1 MNKNTLNE
9 RILDE
14 IIRYAVTNNIEET
27 KWTREEELAK
37 RYTFSA
43 SHEQKMQQLFKQQK
57 RKEKIAHMKRSAL
70 KIAAG
75 GLIFLSVSCVT
86 VMSVDALRVNILNF
100 INERLDNYTKVS
112 VDETEKPNAEIQ
124 GEVMPAYLPEG
135 YEKVFFEYK
144 NDYYFSTYQDK
155 NGNEIILVKLSEWTT
170 AGIDSEDAYMERL
183 IVNGHAAE
191 YYEKNSNSTLLYRY
205 EGKVFLLSGPIS
217 KNEIIKIA
225 ESLEIKRYKYF
236 QNKLKSL

>member
-75 GLIFLSVSCVT
+75 VLIFLSVSFVT
-86 VMSVDALRVNILNF
+86 VIMRCS
-100 INERLDNYTKVS
+100 
-112 VDETEKPNAEIQ
+112 
-124 GEVMPAYLPEG
+124 
-135 YEKVFFEYK
+135 
-144 NDYYFSTYQDK
+144 
-155 NGNEIILVKLSEWTT
+155 
-170 AGIDSEDAYMERL
+170 AG
-183 IVNGHAAE
+183 
-191 YYEKNSNSTLLYRY
+191 
-205 EGKVFLLSGPIS
+205 
-217 KNEIIKIA
+217 
-225 ESLEIKRYKYF
+225 
-236 QNKLKSL
+236 

>member
-1 MNKNTLNE
+1 MNKDSLNE

-14 IIRYAVTNNIEET
+14 IIKNAVASNIEET
-27 KWTREEELAK
+27 EWSSEEELAK

-57 RKEKIAHMKRSAL
+57 RKEKIANMKRSAL

-75 GLIFLSVSCVT
+75 VLIFLSVSFVT

-112 VDETEKPNAEIQ
+112 VDETGKPNADIQ
-124 GEVMPAYLPEG
+124 GEVMPSYLPEG

-155 NGNEIILVKLSEWTT
+155 
-170 AGIDSEDAYMERL
+170 
-183 IVNGHAAE
+183 
-191 YYEKNSNSTLLYRY
+191 
-205 EGKVFLLSGPIS
+205 
-217 KNEIIKIA
+217 
-225 ESLEIKRYKYF
+225 
-236 QNKLKSL
+236 

>member
-27 KWTREEELAK
+27 KWAREEELAK

-57 RKEKIAHMKRSAL
+57 HKEKIAHMKRSAL

-75 GLIFLSVSCVT
+75 VLIFLSVSFVT
-86 VMSVDALRVNILNF
+86 VMNVDALRVNFLNF
-100 INERLDNYTKVS
+100 INERLEQYTKIS
-112 VDETEKPNAEIQ
+112 IKPGSKPNTEVF
-124 GEVMPAYLPEG
+124 GEMFPSYLPEN
-135 YEKVFFEYK
+135 YEKVFFESK
-144 NDYYFSTYQDK
+144 NEYYYCRYQDN
-155 NGNEIILVKLSEWTT
+155 NGNQIILEKLSEYNT
-170 AGIDSEDAYMERL
+170 AGIDSENAYIEHL

-191 YYEKNSNSTLLYRY
+191 YYEKNSYSTLLYKY

-225 ESLEIKRYKYF
+225 ESMELVK
-236 QNKLKSL
+236 

>member
-1 MNKNTLNE
+1 
-9 RILDE
+9 
-14 IIRYAVTNNIEET
+14 
-27 KWTREEELAK
+27 
-37 RYTFSA
+37 
-43 SHEQKMQQLFKQQK
+43 
-57 RKEKIAHMKRSAL
+57 MKRSAL

-75 GLIFLSVSCVT
+75 VLIFLSVSFVT

-100 INERLDNYTKVS
+100 INEKLDNYTKVS
-112 VDETEKPNAEIQ
+112 VDDNNKPNADIQ

-155 NGNEIILVKLSEWTT
+155 NSNEIILVKLSEWTT

-225 ESLEIKRYKYF
+225 ESLEIKR
-236 QNKLKSL
+236 